1 MKYSCDFEARLR
13 RNLNEHHEILRELG
27 FCLYRKY
34 KEEPKI
40 AASGFLKTVLLPWIL
55 LIEPSL
61 LSPERETPNKG
72 SAGGFAT
79 EKVFF
84 NIISS
89 MIEEENLSDKVK
101 VENTYRYVHGLRKN
115 DQKKRENSF
124 INIDIG
130 VQLIA
135 SGRILYCLEIKTNF
149 KDNFKKFFD
158 ERKRIIENEL
168 QHNRPVF
175 PYHYVCFSAREKKFS
190 AECEEL
196 DKVKELWE
204 FPKEWF
210 LSDRYKKE
218 YLSATNPP
226 EELVLKAQ
234 DFLQSIYEPI
244 LLVK

>member
-1 MKYSCDFEARLR
+1 MKDISAFEERLR
-13 RNLNEHHEILRELG
+13 NNLNEYHEILRGLG
-27 FCLYRKY
+27 VYLYRKY

-40 AASGFLKTVLLPWIL
+40 AASEFLRAVLLPWIL

-61 LSPERETPNKG
+61 LSPERKTPNKG
-72 SAGGFAT
+72 SAGGVST

-101 VENTYRYVHGLRKN
+101 VENTYRYMRNRNKN
-115 DQKKRENSF
+115 TQNKRENSF

-130 VQLIA
+130 VSSIG
-135 SGRILYCLEIKTNF
+135 SGHLLYCMELKTNF
-149 KDNFKKFFD
+149 DDNFQKFFD

-168 QHNRPVF
+168 QNNRPVF
-175 PYHYVCFSAREKKFS
+175 PYHYVCFSTRVKKFS

-210 LSDRYKKE
+210 LSDRDKKE
-218 YLSATNPP
+218 YLSTTNPP
-226 EELVLKAQ
+226 EELVLKAK

-244 LLVK
+244 LLAK